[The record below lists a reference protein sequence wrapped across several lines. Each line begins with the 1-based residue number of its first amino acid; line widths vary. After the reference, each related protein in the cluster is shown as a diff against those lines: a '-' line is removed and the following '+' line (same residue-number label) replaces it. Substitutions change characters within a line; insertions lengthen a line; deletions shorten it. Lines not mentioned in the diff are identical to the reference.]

1 MIMQFRFL
9 QDIEQ
14 SAIYSDNIHVFGKGE
29 GAVAEEIAAYID
41 GQNPTVATY
50 AKDGEMFVRVTAKAG
65 TKEEAALLCEPVTK
79 EIVAILGDVVYGV
92 NVDSLE
98 QTVVNRLF
106 KQRRNSCYSGI
117 LHRRFGFKKI
127 NRYCR
132 GFGSI

>member
-1 MIMQFRFL
+1 MCCYNEPRENDYDVSRSSFGIKTNAAQLCGSVL

-65 TKEEAALLCEPVTK
+65 TKKQQL
-79 EIVAILGDVVYGV
+79 YY
-92 NVDSLE
+92 
-98 QTVVNRLF
+98 VNRLQRNCCNF
-106 KQRRNSCYSGI
+106 GRCGVWCKCRQLRANGCESSVKQR
-117 LHRRFGFKKI
+117 
-127 NRYCR
+127 
-132 GFGSI
+132 